1 MIHLDLQVTSKIIN
15 EDAMEM
21 IRMEIRRRM
30 MTLVF
35 EAVDAV
41 ATREGMRFSHKDV
54 GVTGDIKIV

>member
-21 IRMEIRRRM
+21 IRLELRRRM
-30 MTLVF
+30 LAVVF
-35 EAVDAV
+35 EAVEEV

-54 GVTGDIKIV
+54 GVTGDIKLV

>member
-1 MIHLDLQVTSKIIN
+1 MIHLDLQVTSKTIN

-35 EAVDAV
+35 EAVDTV

-54 GVTGDIKIV
+54 GVTGDIKLV